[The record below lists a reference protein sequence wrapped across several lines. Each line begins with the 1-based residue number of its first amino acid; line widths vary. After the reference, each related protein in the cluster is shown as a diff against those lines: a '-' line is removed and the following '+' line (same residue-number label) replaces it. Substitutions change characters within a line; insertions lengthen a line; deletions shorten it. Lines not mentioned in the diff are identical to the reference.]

1 MNALIGMGVALITP
15 FKDNGNVDHLA
26 LAKIVEFNIS
36 NGADYLVI
44 CGTTGESVTITNKEK
59 NDIIKTISMVNNGR
73 LPMVIG
79 IGGNNTAAVIDELK
93 NTDLSLF
100 TAVLSV
106 SPYYNK
112 PTQEGFYQHF
122 KAVAE
127 ATSVPLILYNVPGRT
142 AKNMEPETV
151 LKLAREVKNIIAIK
165 EAGND
170 LSQYNILLKNKP
182 DDFLVISG
190 DDDLVLDVVLRG
202 GAGVISVIGQA
213 LVNDFSKMTHYGLN
227 GKRKK
232 AKLIE
237 ERLLP
242 LIKLIFEENNPAGI
256 KTVLNQLDLC
266 NDNVR
271 LPLVSTSDEL
281 KLKIIKALKS
291 LNISRAL

>member
-15 FKDNGNVDHLA
+15 FKDNGNVDHKA
-26 LAKIVEFNIS
+26 LAKIVEFNIN

-44 CGTTGESVTITNKEK
+44 SGTTGESVTITNKEK
-59 NDIIKTISMVNNGR
+59 NDIIKTISRVNNGR

-170 LSQYNILLKNKP
+170 PSQYSVLLKNKP

-190 DDDLVLDVVLRG
+190 DDDLVLDVVLEG

-213 LVNDFSKMTHYGLN
+213 LVNDFSKMIQYGLK

-256 KTVLNQLDLC
+256 KTVLNQLDFC

-271 LPLVSTSDEL
+271 LPLVSTSHEL
-281 KLKIIKALKS
+281 KLKIIKALKL
-291 LNISRAL
+291 LNINRAL

>member
-15 FKDNGNVDHLA
+15 FTDNGNVDHIA
-26 LAKIVEFNIS
+26 LAKIVEFNIN

-44 CGTTGESVTITNKEK
+44 SGTTGESVTITNKEK

-79 IGGNNTAAVIDELK
+79 IGGNNTSAVIDELK

-122 KAVAE
+122 MAVAE

-170 LSQYNILLKNKP
+170 PAQYNVLLKNKP

-190 DDDLVLDVVLRG
+190 DDDLVLDVVLEG

-213 LVNDFSKMTHYGLN
+213 LVNDFSKMIHYGLN

-281 KLKIIKALKS
+281 KLKIIKTLKS
-291 LNISRAL
+291 LNISKAL